1 MNRLILLLLG
11 LLCLASIAESKK
23 KNQME
28 IMRKNKYYIQMLNQ
42 HREKTDVSQLVK
54 NVKTKFYVF
63 SSTIDKNK
71 VNKLANLGLPTEAV
85 KEFEEVY
92 GSGDKY
98 NDIKVK
104 QTPKYYDVTEGLGA
118 IEIEDPEKDD
128 ADIAYVEAHTTADII
143 QQYKVERVKSCKG
156 KSDCKDN
163 VWRQPRPMTESEIAV
178 VKKALIDRV
187 EEDLINRVNY
197 LLSLS

>member
-1 MNRLILLLLG
+1 MNKLILLILG
-11 LLCLASIAESKK
+11 LLCLVSIAETKK

-28 IMRKNKYYIQMLNQ
+28 IMRKNKYYLEMLNQ
-42 HREKTDVSQLVK
+42 HREKTDASQLVK

-71 VNKLANLGLPTEAV
+71 VNKLAYLGLPTEAV

-92 GSGDKY
+92 GAGDTY
-98 NDIKVK
+98 TDIKVK
-104 QTPKYYDVTEGLGA
+104 QTKQIYDVVEGLGA
-118 IEIEDPEKDD
+118 IEIEDPNKDD
-128 ADIAYVEAHTTADII
+128 ADIVYVEAHTTADII

-156 KSDCKDN
+156 KSNCKDN
-163 VWRQPRPMTESEIAV
+163 VWTQPRVMTENEIEV
-178 VKKALIDRV
+178 VKKVLIDRV

>member
-1 MNRLILLLLG
+1 
-11 LLCLASIAESKK
+11 
-23 KNQME
+23 
-28 IMRKNKYYIQMLNQ
+28 MLNQ

-71 VNKLANLGLPTEAV
+71 VNKLAYLGLPTDAV

-92 GSGDKY
+92 GSGDTY
-98 NDIKVK
+98 NDFQVK
-104 QTPKYYDVTEGLGA
+104 QTLQYYDVTEGLGA

>member
-1 MNRLILLLLG
+1 MNKLILLILG
-11 LLCLASIAESKK
+11 LLCLVSIAETKK

-28 IMRKNKYYIQMLNQ
+28 IMRKNKYYLEMLNQ
-42 HREKTDVSQLVK
+42 HREKTNASQLVK

-71 VNKLANLGLPTEAV
+71 VNKLAYLGLPTEAV

-92 GSGDKY
+92 GAGDTY
-98 NDIKVK
+98 TDIKVK
-104 QTPKYYDVTEGLGA
+104 QTKQIYDVVEGLGA
-118 IEIEDPEKDD
+118 IEIEDPNKDD
-128 ADIAYVEAHTTADII
+128 ADVVYVEAHTTADII

-156 KSDCKDN
+156 KSNCKDN
-163 VWRQPRPMTESEIAV
+163 VWTQPRVMTENEIEV
-178 VKKALIDRV
+178 VKKVLIDRV